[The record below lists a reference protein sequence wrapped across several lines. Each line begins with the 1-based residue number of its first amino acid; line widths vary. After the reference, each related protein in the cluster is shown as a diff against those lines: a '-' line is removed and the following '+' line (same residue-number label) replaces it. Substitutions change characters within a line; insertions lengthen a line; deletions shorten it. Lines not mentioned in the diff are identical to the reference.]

1 MTDQANAQ
9 GAEARELI
17 AFQVA
22 GQEFCVD
29 VMSVREIR
37 GWTPATPLPNA
48 PPFVL
53 GVVNLRGVVLPVID
67 LGARLGLGAATPS
80 PRHVMVV
87 AWIGERLVG
96 LLVDSVCDIV
106 TVTDAMIQP
115 TPDVASEAVRSLVRG
130 VLALDQRMMSLL
142 QLEHILPAS
151 TTTAEAA

>member
-1 MTDQANAQ
+1 MTDQANIL
-9 GAEARELI
+9 GADGRELI

-22 GQEFCVD
+22 GQEFCIE

-48 PPFVL
+48 PPYVL
-53 GVVNLRGVVLPVID
+53 GVVNLRGAVLPVID

-80 PRHVMVV
+80 ARSVLVV

-106 TVTDAMIQP
+106 AVTDAMIQP
-115 TPDVASEAVRSLVRG
+115 TPDVASEAVRQVVRG
-130 VLALDQRMMSLL
+130 VLAIDQRMMSLL
-142 QLEHILPAS
+142 QLDHILPAS
-151 TTTAEAA
+151 PTAEAA